1 MISASDGPSPNTV
14 WVAFFHKGHARQDV
28 ASRRKPPRLS
38 VAAAVITFIFYRP
51 LPELKSILRA
61 TKSAG
66 AFVFHG
72 DRNNFARGAFAGF
85 SSADR
90 KDTPMPEIRHSRIL
104 ILATDGFEQLELTV
118 PRDELRKAGAHVD
131 VATPNGNPIRG
142 WNKTDWG
149 ETAPADL
156 RIAGANPDNYDALVL
171 PGGVM
176 NPDKLRIDAG
186 AMAVVKSFLGSGKI
200 VAAICHAPWLL
211 IQADAVRDRKM
222 TSFKSVRKDVE
233 NAVADGSTRKW

>member
-51 LPELKSILRA
+51 LPELKSILLA

-131 VATPNGNPIRG
+131 VATPNGNRSEDGTRPIGAKPRRPICGSRAPIR
-142 WNKTDWG
+142 TI
-149 ETAPADL
+149 TTLSSYPA
-156 RIAGANPDNYDALVL
+156 
-171 PGGVM
+171 
-176 NPDKLRIDAG
+176 
-186 AMAVVKSFLGSGKI
+186 GS
-200 VAAICHAPWLL
+200 
-211 IQADAVRDRKM
+211 
-222 TSFKSVRKDVE
+222 
-233 NAVADGSTRKW
+233 